1 MELSKTAIAR
11 GYTLEDVIH
20 RKEITSRFKSELKSL
35 GLDAAKFGR
44 ALNIDYP
51 TVREWIRMVPPPAH
65 IWTIL
70 EFMRDIPEFRAEIFK
85 RSKKAREAT
94 TTELDA

>member
-11 GYTLEDVIH
+11 GYTLEDVIQ
-20 RKEITSRFKSELKSL
+20 RKKITSKFKSELKAL

-51 TVREWIRMVPPPAH
+51 TVREWIRMVPPHEH

-70 EFMRDIPEFRAEIFK
+70 EFIKDIPEFRAEIFK
-85 RSKKAREAT
+85 RSKKARKAT
-94 TTELDA
+94 TSELEA